1 MSPPSL
7 LIWMSAVNKE
17 EENCSE
23 VHARGVLCENV
34 VCLLKD
40 LPSGSTS
47 VLFWHNHKLC
57 FTNVA

>member
-1 MSPPSL
+1 MMSPPSL

-47 VLFWHNHKLC
+47 VLF
-57 FTNVA
+57 